1 MFENN
6 VPKVEPKANLSSDL
20 FVSFAFVAA
29 FHRLFYIC
37 VEKQRIGH
45 DLMYRGH
52 FKIMILI
59 TFSEVT
65 AFVGTEIKRY

>member
-1 MFENN
+1 MTTFN
-6 VPKVEPKANLSSDL
+6 
-20 FVSFAFVAA
+20 
-29 FHRLFYIC
+29 RLFDIS

-65 AFVGTEIKRY
+65 AFVGTEINGTDVQCLRREQIVVTDVCFLPN